1 MRVSELAKELGKTSK
16 EVLDVLQ
23 KNNQDV
29 SSHSSN
35 VNEAQIGMVKKALNA
50 GASRAA
56 EGRRCGT
63 EEEAGSGISSAEFP
77 AETGSAEAGSTPA
90 GTEHFCSGA
99 AGS

>member
-50 GASRAA
+50 GAAD
-56 EGRRCGT
+56 GRRCGT